1 MNKIIDKLFKGI
13 DYLTGI
19 LTGCM
24 VLFVFL
30 NVVLRM
36 IFNSGLTWSEEVSR
50 YLFVF
55 VTYIG
60 AISAMH
66 SNGHFGVDTLVTRV
80 KPKLQ
85 LTFYLISQVIIAILM
100 SILIHGSLKMV
111 IQSKASVTAALSIP
125 YSFLYSAGILT
136 GASIALIAVM
146 HIIYAIKNPG
156 EIATLVCM
164 HESDEDEAVQEALD
178 EAAALSDEEY
188 MKQLNKGGK

>member
-1 MNKIIDKLFKGI
+1 MQKVIDRLFKGI

-36 IFNSGLTWSEEVSR
+36 IFNSGLTWSEELSR

-60 AISAMH
+60 GISAMY
-66 SNGHFGVDTLVTRV
+66 SNGHFGVDTLVSRV

-85 LTFYLISQVIIAILM
+85 LIFYIISQIIITAVMLILV
-100 SILIHGSLKMV
+100 HGSLKMV
-111 IQSKASVTAALSIP
+111 VQSKASVTAALSIP
-125 YSFLYSAGILT
+125 YSFLYGVGILT
-136 GASIALIAVM
+136 GIAIALIAVM
-146 HIIYAIKNPG
+146 HIIYAIKNKDQ
-156 EIATLVCM
+156 ISKLVCM
-164 HESDEDEAVQEALD
+164 SEAEDDEVVKEAL
-178 EAAALSDEEY
+178 EQAAVMLSDEYTE
-188 MKQLNKGGK
+188 QSNKGGE

>member
-1 MNKIIDKLFKGI
+1 MQKVVDRLFKGI

-60 AISAMH
+60 AISAMY
-66 SNGHFGVDTLVTRV
+66 SNGHFGVDTLVSRV

-85 LTFYLISQVIIAILM
+85 LVFYITSQTIIAIIM
-100 SILIHGSLKMV
+100 VILVHGSLKMV
-111 IQSKASVTAALSIP
+111 IQSKKSITAALSIP
-125 YSFLYSAGILT
+125 YSLLYSVGILT
-136 GASIALIAVM
+136 GIAITLIAVI
-146 HIIYAIKNPG
+146 HIVYAINHQD
-156 EIATLVCM
+156 EIGRLVSM
-164 HESDEDEAVQEALD
+164 SETEEDELVKEAL
-178 EAAALSDEEY
+178 EATVSKEEGI
-188 MKQLNKGGK
+188 KKLNKGGE